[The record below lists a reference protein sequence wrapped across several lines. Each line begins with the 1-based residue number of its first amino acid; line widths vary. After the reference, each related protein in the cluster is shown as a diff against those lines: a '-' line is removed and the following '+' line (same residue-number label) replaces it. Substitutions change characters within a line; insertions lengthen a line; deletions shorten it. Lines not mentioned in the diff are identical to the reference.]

1 MRVSGVGTKIG
12 ARIERPWRARSSA
25 EVEPQEVT
33 SLPSRQFVIPA
44 LNALSSPLRPSAGLP
59 SVDRTHTPPLDAAFT
74 VLCAS
79 AASGS
84 RRPYPHSVFRGYAAN
99 EENALNPTVVMSQS
113 GPAISTVRTAAPQ
126 ACGILP
132 RSTTKEG
139 RADGHRALSDNF
151 QRAPGRQATPALAG
165 SEGSLTATAEVSEE
179 GPQRGGSRGAS
190 RVRGQGAPQA
200 WAAIGDLPA
209 WSWRWTSIAT
219 PFLLNPGSGQGQL
232 ARTSAGTGAKPVQ
245 LHAGQRRR
253 SQGPVTFSFSH
264 APCRQRQRQRRA
276 DAVPDSTA
284 RSSTT
289 GCNGLASA
297 LPQPPPCHLPRPPQL
312 RVLAPAPASP
322 LSLAVEERAGERAT
336 RGVEPGRDHE
346 VNRERVRSRDA
357 GWRKDRAAVARSVER
372 RGRAPGGDVVAL
384 TPVRRP
390 GPRLPVRAVSR
401 LGGIGARRPYPH
413 SAPRRGVHGA
423 LHLAMVEVQAPV
435 PTLRLPR
442 LRGEQRKGVESWRA
456 DVTIRASDLNREDR
470 SAAGVRHPAP
480 KHDEGRSCGRA
491 SSVER

>member
-1 MRVSGVGTKIG
+1 VSVSGVETQVG

-25 EVEPQEVT
+25 EVGPQEVT
-33 SLPSRQFVIPA
+33 SLPSRLFVVPA
-44 LNALSSPLRPSAGLP
+44 LASQSAPFRASAGLELAA
-59 SVDRTHTPPLDAAFT
+59 RTHTPPLDAAFT
-74 VLCAS
+74 VLCTS
-79 AASGS
+79 PWSRS
-84 RRPYPHSVFRGYAAN
+84 RRPYPHSAFRGYAAN
-99 EENALNPTVVMSQS
+99 REKALNPGALMSQS
-113 GPAISTVRTAAPQ
+113 GPAISTVRTAAQQ
-126 ACGILP
+126 ACGIQP

-322 LSLAVEERAGERAT
+322 LSLTVEELAGERTT
-336 RGVEPGRDHE
+336 RGVEPGRDHG
-346 VNRERVRSRDA
+346 VNREGVRSRDED
-357 GWRKDRAAVARSVER
+357 WRKDRAAMARSFER
-372 RGRAPGGDVVAL
+372 RG
-384 TPVRRP
+384 
-390 GPRLPVRAVSR
+390 
-401 LGGIGARRPYPH
+401 
-413 SAPRRGVHGA
+413 
-423 LHLAMVEVQAPV
+423 
-435 PTLRLPR
+435 
-442 LRGEQRKGVESWRA
+442 
-456 DVTIRASDLNREDR
+456 
-470 SAAGVRHPAP
+470 
-480 KHDEGRSCGRA
+480 
-491 SSVER
+491 